1 MISRQ
6 GGGGSFNLLNAI
18 AAIFGLIFRHCGVPE
33 VLHYGVMFNFLRYC
47 RLNPQSH
54 KSSLFNNPKAG
65 LLRCNAPRNDDET
78 IARCRVG
85 KAQAFPLKKH
95 RTTTPNPS
103 PLERGNAAFT
113 LAEVLITLGII
124 GVVAAMTLP
133 TLIQK
138 NNNRVVETRL
148 QKFYSNINQ
157 AVQMAEVQYGD
168 KKIWFEDLTGAQLD
182 ENGKPIEGSSKS
194 EKWFNKYLA
203 PHLKIIKKE
212 ILSDGSFIV
221 YFPDGSALRAMPHT
235 TRDWMFYPGNPQK
248 CIKTYGVEF
257 EIISGVC
264 SFIFNF
270 NPSNNHPDWKYHY
283 NKGFEPY
290 KYYWDGTKEKL
301 YEGDNLSCRDTTRAF
316 CAALIQYNG
325 WKIPDDYPYKVS
337 Y

>member
-6 GGGGSFNLLNAI
+6 GGGGSFSLLNAI
-18 AAIFGLIFRHCGVPE
+18 SE
-33 VLHYGVMFNFLRYC
+33 VLKPISVIAGLTRNRIKSGL
-47 RLNPQSH
+47 LNNQ
-54 KSSLFNNPKAG
+54 KAG
-65 LLRCNAPRNDDET
+65 LIRVVRNDS
-78 IARCRVG
+78 RRVG
-85 KAQAFPLKKH
+85 KALAFPPQMH
-95 RTTTPNPS
+95 GTPTPNPS
-103 PLERGNAAFT
+103 PLERGKAAFTLAEGASHGAVSDSNRKIAFT

-182 ENGKPIEGSSKS
+182 ENGKPIEGSSES

-203 PHLKIIKKE
+203 PHLKIIKRE

-270 NPSNNHPDWKYHY
+270 NPSNNHPYWKYHY

-290 KYYWDGTKEKL
+290 KYHWDGTKEKL
-301 YEGDNLSCRDTTRAF
+301 YEGDNLSYSCRDTTRAF